1 LDSINPP
8 TPRAHNTIAAIV
20 QDVLVRIDLPID
32 NLRGQTYDGAANMAG
47 VYNGCQAI
55 IAQKQPLALHFHC
68 SGHCSNLVAQAASK
82 SSPVIMEALECTHE
96 VGVLVSRS
104 GKCRSILSS
113 IAAELTANFSS
124 DLNQTFVPNEVVMSK
139 NRSAAYPQPV

>member
-1 LDSINPP
+1 M
-8 TPRAHNTIAAIV
+8 